1 MMLKLIN
8 KTESKKCFKVK
19 YTGAWS
25 WLIVVIHNQNTFPL
39 KTSNSVYL
47 VNLKKKKLLNE
58 VDH

>member
-39 KTSNSVYL
+39 KTNNSAYL
-47 VNLKKKKLLNE
+47 VNLKKKIA
-58 VDH
+58 